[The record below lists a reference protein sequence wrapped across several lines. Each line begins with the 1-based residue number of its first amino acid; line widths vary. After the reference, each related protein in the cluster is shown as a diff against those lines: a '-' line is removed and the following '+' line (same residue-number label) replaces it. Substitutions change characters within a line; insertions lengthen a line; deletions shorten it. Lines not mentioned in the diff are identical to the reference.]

1 MIQQLEAMLQT
12 HREPIYLLFRRLKA
26 MNRKFLLWSDLVHEY
41 EQFCE
46 SKVGAPLLDT
56 ELSSIM
62 RHAQEAAVDDPFISL
77 AVRTRVGRWRFVQ
90 IHTEEM
96 HCRELTVS
104 EFLDAKE
111 RLAAGLGQGDRYV
124 LEVDLSPFER
134 GFPKLKDPRS
144 IGRGVEFLNR
154 HLSGLLFMDGGRG
167 QTLLFDFLQMHQVRG
182 QQLMLNGT
190 LQDIEELR
198 EALQTAMSLLDGHSE
213 ENTGLTR
220 ELRRLGFEA
229 GWGRTPSRI
238 HETMGLL
245 LDILEAPS
253 ASNLE
258 NFLARM
264 PMIFSIAI
272 LSPHGYFG
280 QSNVLGKPDTGGQV
294 VYILDQ
300 VRALEHEMRESIHEQ
315 GLDYRAADRRR
326 DPVDPGGG
334 RNHLRS
340 ALEPILGTENA
351 RILRVP
357 FRDDERR
364 GRAALDLA
372 LRGLALSRTLRARR
386 RAELSPSSA
395 AGPTSSSATTPTATW
410 SPASGPRLGVTQCNI
425 AHALEKT
432 KYLLSDLYWHEHE
445 DEHHFSCQF
454 TADLI
459 AMNAADFIITSTY
472 QEIAG
477 TDESVGQYESYSSF
491 TLPGSTGW
499 CRGRRL
505 RSQVQHRLARR
516 RLPSVLPVRRR
527 RIAA

>member
-213 ENTGLTR
+213 ENTALTR

-300 VRALEHEMRESIHEQ
+300 VRALEREMRESIHEQ
-315 GLDYRAADRRR
+315 GLDIEPQIVVLTRLI
-326 DPVDPGGG
+326 PV
-334 RNHLRS
+334 S
-340 ALEPILGTENA
+340 
-351 RILRVP
+351 
-357 FRDDERR
+357 
-364 GRAALDLA
+364 
-372 LRGLALSRTLRARR
+372 
-386 RAELSPSSA
+386 
-395 AGPTSSSATTPTATW
+395 
-410 SPASGPRLGVTQCNI
+410 
-425 AHALEKT
+425 
-432 KYLLSDLYWHEHE
+432 
-445 DEHHFSCQF
+445 
-454 TADLI
+454 
-459 AMNAADFIITSTY
+459 
-472 QEIAG
+472 
-477 TDESVGQYESYSSF
+477 
-491 TLPGSTGW
+491 
-499 CRGRRL
+499 
-505 RSQVQHRLARR
+505 
-516 RLPSVLPVRRR
+516 
-527 RIAA
+527 